1 LDPAGA
7 SDPWDEGS
15 EGIDPAGSRDP
26 WCGGTEVMD
35 SAGAAIG
42 GGTRCWYCCV
52 DCTTCGGGTG
62 VW

>member
-42 GGTRCWYCCV
+42 GGTGCW
-52 DCTTCGGGTG
+52 
-62 VW
+62 